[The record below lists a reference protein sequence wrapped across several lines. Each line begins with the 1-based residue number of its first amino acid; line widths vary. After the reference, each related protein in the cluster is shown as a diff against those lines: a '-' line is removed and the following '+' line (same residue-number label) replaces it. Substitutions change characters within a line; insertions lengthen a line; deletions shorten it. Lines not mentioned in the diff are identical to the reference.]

1 MSTKKITIL
10 LVDDHSIVRIG
21 LKALLNYEKD
31 MSVVGEAKNG
41 EEALRLVRQLQP
53 DVVIM
58 DLLMPRMNGAD
69 ATRQI
74 RSERPD
80 TKVIIL
86 TSYGTSADLARAV
99 ANGAVGA
106 QVKDTPPQRLLT
118 AIRTVAAGKTAY
130 APELKRLL
138 NEPPP
143 PELTDLQLKIL
154 GSLVRGL
161 SNNEIATEFSMS
173 LISTKRQ
180 LASIFGALGAANR
193 AEAIGIALGKHLLK
207 M

>member
-1 MSTKKITIL
+1 MNSKKITIL

-58 DLLMPRMNGAD
+58 DLLMPKMNGAD

-74 RSERPD
+74 RSEHPD
-80 TKVIIL
+80 SKIIIL

-106 QVKDTPPQRLLT
+106 QIKDTPPQRLLT

-130 APELKRLL
+130 ASELKPLL
-138 NEPPP
+138 DEPLP
-143 PELTDLQLKIL
+143 PELTDLQSKIL

-161 SNNEIATEFSMS
+161 TNNEIATEFGLS

-180 LASIFGALGAANR
+180 LASIFTKLGAANR
-193 AEAIGIALGKHLLK
+193 AEAIGIALNKHLL
-207 M
+207 

>member
-106 QVKDTPPQRLLT
+106 QIKDTPPQRLLT
-118 AIRTVAAGKTAY
+118 AIRAVAAGKTAY
-130 APELKRLL
+130 ASELKPLL

>member
-1 MSTKKITIL
+1 MNSKKITIL

-74 RSERPD
+74 RSEHPD

>member
-1 MSTKKITIL
+1 MNSKKITIL

-58 DLLMPRMNGAD
+58 DLLMPKMNGAD

-106 QVKDTPPQRLLT
+106 QIKDTPPQRLLT
-118 AIRTVAAGKTAY
+118 AIRAVAAGKTAY
-130 APELKRLL
+130 ASELKPLL
-138 NEPPP
+138 DEPLP
-143 PELTDLQLKIL
+143 PELTDLQSKIL

-161 SNNEIATEFSMS
+161 TNNEIATEFGLS

-180 LASIFGALGAANR
+180 LASIFTTLGAANR
-193 AEAIGIALGKHLLK
+193 AEAIGIALKKHLL
-207 M
+207 

>member
-1 MSTKKITIL
+1 MNSKKITIL

-58 DLLMPRMNGAD
+58 DLLMPKMNGAD

-74 RSERPD
+74 RSEHPD
-80 TKVIIL
+80 LKIIIL

-99 ANGAVGA
+99 ANGAAGA
-106 QVKDTPPQRLLT
+106 QIKDTPPQKLLT
-118 AIRTVAAGKTAY
+118 AIRAVAAGKTAY
-130 APELKRLL
+130 ASELKPLL

-143 PELTDLQLKIL
+143 PELTDLQSKIL

-161 SNNEIATEFSMS
+161 TNNEIATEFGLS

-180 LASIFGALGAANR
+180 LASIFTALGAANR
-193 AEAIGIALGKHLLK
+193 AEAIGIALNKHLL
-207 M
+207 

>member
-1 MSTKKITIL
+1 MNPKKITIL
-10 LVDDHSIVRIG
+10 LADDHSIVRIG

-58 DLLMPRMNGAD
+58 DLLMPKMNGAD

-106 QVKDTPPQRLLT
+106 QIKDTPPQKLIT
-118 AIRTVAAGKTAY
+118 AIRTVSAGKTAY
-130 APELKRLL
+130 AAELKSLL

-143 PELTDLQLKIL
+143 PELTDLQSKIL

-161 SNNEIATEFSMS
+161 TNSEIATEFSLS

-180 LASIFGALGAANR
+180 LASIFTALGAANR
-193 AEAIGIALGKHLLK
+193 AEAIGIALKKHLL
-207 M
+207 